1 MDAYRKVLFFAIEQ
15 CNTRM
20 RIADAN
26 IGTITEINSMHEL
39 GLLSDKEYVEV
50 WEAIYGER
58 IAGV

>member
-39 GLLSDKEYVEV
+39 GLLSDKEYV
-50 WEAIYGER
+50 
-58 IAGV
+58 

>member
-1 MDAYRKVLFFAIEQ
+1 MDAYRRVLFFAIEH
-15 CNTRM
+15 CKTRM
-20 RIADAN
+20 RIADAS
-26 IGTITEINSMHEL
+26 IRTINEISSMHEL

>member
-1 MDAYRKVLFFAIEQ
+1 MDAYRQVLFFAIEQ
-15 CNTRM
+15 CKTRM

-26 IGTITEINSMHEL
+26 IRTITEINSMHEL

>member
-1 MDAYRKVLFFAIEQ
+1 MDAYRRVLFFAIEQ
-15 CNTRM
+15 CKTRM
-20 RIADAN
+20 RIADAS
-26 IGTITEINSMHEL
+26 ISTINEISSMHKL